1 MPNTHPVNDSAVVT
15 RYILAKA
22 REAGGPRVYPVGAI
36 SAGSQGVALSE
47 YGDLKDAGIVACSDD
62 GRPVMNSLLMRRAL
76 EYARTFDLL
85 IISHCEELDLGAGG
99 VMHEG
104 LVSLQLGLR
113 GLPAA
118 AEEVMVFRDLTLA
131 RLTGGRLHIAH
142 VSTAGSVELIRRA
155 KKDGIPVSA
164 ETAPHYFS
172 LTDEAV
178 RGFNTHA
185 KMYPPLRQARD
196 VQAIRAGLADGTL
209 DCIATDHAPHSSLE
223 KEVEFE
229 QAANGIV
236 GLETALGLILK
247 LVQEGVL
254 TLSEAINKMSTAP
267 ARILGVPGG
276 NLRPGSPADVTLIDP
291 AHSWQVDVHQFKSK
305 GRNSPFHGWELP
317 GRAVMT
323 IVGGKIIYSLSQ

>member
-1 MPNTHPVNDSAVVT
+1 
-15 RYILAKA
+15 
-22 REAGGPRVYPVGAI
+22 
-36 SAGSQGVALSE
+36 
-47 YGDLKDAGIVACSDD
+47 
-62 GRPVMNSLLMRRAL
+62 MNSLLMRRAL